1 MKREI
6 AIVLAPLAGGFLTVL
21 AGYLINGLHPKD
33 TSDISFAVIA
43 LGFPVALLLSLL
55 SGLFI
60 QPQLVKHNI
69 FTVPVVG
76 IISGLLALFILAI
89 TGLPFIFLIAGTLW
103 GATSGVF
110 YRVFV
115 GQPKL

>member
-1 MKREI
+1 MNREI
-6 AIVLAPLAGGFLTVL
+6 AIVLAPLAGGILAVLT
-21 AGYLINGLHPKD
+21 GYLINGFYPKD
-33 TSDISFAVIA
+33 TSDISFAVVG
-43 LGFPVALLLSLL
+43 LGFPVALVLSLL

-60 QPQLVKHNI
+60 QPQLVKRNI

-76 IISGLLALFILAI
+76 IIGGLLGLFVLAI
-89 TGLPFIFLIAGTLW
+89 FGLPYIFLIAGTLW
-103 GATSGVF
+103 GAASGVF

>member
-6 AIVLAPLAGGFLTVL
+6 AIVLAPLAGGILAVL
-21 AGYLINGLHPKD
+21 AGYVINGLHPKD
-33 TSDISFAVIA
+33 TSDISFAVVA

-76 IISGLLALFILAI
+76 VIGGLLALCVLAI
-89 TGLPFIFLIAGTLW
+89 IGLPFVFLIAGTLW
-103 GATSGVF
+103 GAASGVF
-110 YRVFV
+110 YRVFI
-115 GQPKL
+115 GQP